1 MNVCMH
7 CVICVR
13 FGIRDVHMK
22 LMGKTEL
29 VPGKAAQGRQYF
41 SYRLK

>member
-1 MNVCMH
+1 M
-7 CVICVR
+7 
-13 FGIRDVHMK
+13 RDVHMK

-29 VPGKAAQGRQYF
+29 VPGKAAQVRQDF